1 MKMFS
6 TADYLNNCNMFGIRL
21 GLDATTDLLKRA
33 GNPEKYLKFIHLA
46 GTNGK
51 GSTAAMLE
59 HAFRSAGFSTGLY
72 TSPHLIDVRERF
84 RVNGKAVPE
93 DIFNDLGKELAQ
105 AAEGGSFTYFEY
117 ATVLAALIFCRAGV
131 DVVIW
136 ETGLG
141 GRLDATNAV
150 KSCASVITNIAYD
163 HQNLLGN
170 TLAEIAAEKAGILKE
185 GVPLFYNRLPDE
197 ARTVIENRA
206 KELGCAIIPPEAEV
220 PPCDG
225 YTVSDSGMMCQQFSY
240 MGHRYT
246 LPLPG
251 AMQRENFR
259 LVRNVLRYFGKV
271 WDFDADKAMAALK
284 DTRWPG
290 RCQIVKDSLVID
302 GGHNPDGV
310 AAFTAALKEVW
321 QGEKHPV
328 VYGAFKDKD
337 FASCV
342 ELLADIASYFIFV
355 PVPAAERGIASAED
369 LGALADKLGVPWE
382 YETDIGCAL
391 AKAKQK
397 KSPSGAAVVSGSL
410 YLTGDVLRREVPLN
424 EVLDL

>member
-1 MKMFS
+1 MFS
-6 TADYLNNCNMFGIRL
+6 TADFLNNCNMFGIRL
-21 GLDATTDLLKRA
+21 GLDSTKELLKRA

-93 DIFNDLGKELAQ
+93 EIFNQLGEELAR
-105 AAEGGSFTYFEY
+105 AAEGTEFTYFEY

-150 KSCASVITNIAYD
+150 KSCACVITNIAYD

-170 TLAEIAAEKAGILKE
+170 TLPEIAAEKAGILKE

-197 ARTVIENRA
+197 ARNVIEKRA
-206 KELGCAIIPPEAEV
+206 RELDCEIFPPAAPV
-220 PPCDG
+220 PECEG
-225 YTVSDSGMMCQQFSY
+225 YFLSEKGMMCQRFTYEGKNFS
-240 MGHRYT
+240 

-251 AMQRENFR
+251 YMQRENFR
-259 LVRNVLRYFGKV
+259 TVYNVVNYFAEK
-271 WDFDADKAMAALK
+271 WHFDASAALHSLE

-290 RCQIVKDSLVID
+290 RCQLVNSALMID

-310 AAFTAALKEVW
+310 SAFVKALEELYPGV
-321 QGEKHPV
+321 KHPV
-328 VYGAFKDKD
+328 VYGAFRDKD
-337 FASCV
+337 YKSCV
-342 ELLADIASYFIFV
+342 ALLSRIASHFIFV
-355 PVPAAERGIASAED
+355 PVPAAERGIATEED
-369 LGALADKLGVPWE
+369 LSALAREHGISYE
-382 YETDIGCAL
+382 YLEDIGAAL
-391 AKAKQK
+391 DSARAKRNSA
-397 KSPSGAAVVSGSL
+397 GVAVVSGSL
-410 YLTGDVLRREVPLN
+410 YLTGDVLQREVPLN

>member
-1 MKMFS
+1 MFS
-6 TADYLNNCNMFGIRL
+6 TAVYLENSNMFGIRL
-21 GLDATTDLLKRA
+21 GLDSTKELLRRA
-33 GNPEKYLKFIHLA
+33 GDPDKYLKFIHLA

-84 RVNGKAVPE
+84 RINGKAVSE
-93 DIFNDLGKELAQ
+93 EIFNELGKELAD
-105 AAEGGSFTYFEY
+105 AAAGGDFTYFEF
-117 ATVLAALIFCRAGV
+117 ATVLAALIFCRCGV

-150 KSCASVITNIAYD
+150 QSCASVITNIAYD

-185 GVPLFYNRLPDE
+185 GVPLFYNRLPEE
-197 ARTVIENRA
+197 AKVVIEKRA
-206 KELGCAIIPPEAEV
+206 KELNCPIFPPEGPV
-220 PPCDG
+220 PPCKG
-225 YTVSDSGMMCQQFSY
+225 YTLSQQGMMCQKFTYQGSDF
-240 MGHRYT
+240 T

-259 LVRNVLRYFGKV
+259 TVYNVVRYFAEE
-271 WDFDADKAMAALK
+271 WNFDGEKALHSLQE
-284 DTRWPG
+284 TRWPG
-290 RCQIVKDSLVID
+290 RCQLVRNTLMID

-310 AAFTAALKEVW
+310 TAFTQALKELYP
-321 QGEKHPV
+321 GTKHPV

-337 FASCV
+337 YKSCV
-342 ELLADIASYFIFV
+342 QLLSEIASRFIFV
-355 PVPAAERGIASAED
+355 PVPAAERPVATGEE
-369 LGALADKLGVPWE
+369 LGALADQFNVPWE
-382 YETDIGCAL
+382 YETDIAQAL
-391 AKAKQK
+391 AKAKAA
-397 KSPSGAAVVSGSL
+397 KSPSGVAVVSGSL
-410 YLTGDVLRREVPLN
+410 YLTGDVLQREVPLS
-424 EVLDL
+424 EVINL

>member
-1 MKMFS
+1 
-6 TADYLNNCNMFGIRL
+6 MFGIRL
-21 GLDATTDLLKRA
+21 GLDATKELLKRA

-84 RVNGKAVPE
+84 RVNGRAVPE
-93 DIFNDLGKELAQ
+93 EIFNTLGEELAK

-150 KSCASVITNIAYD
+150 QTCGSIITNIAFD

-170 TLAEIAAEKAGILKE
+170 TLGEIAAEKAGILKE

-197 ARTVIENRA
+197 AKTVIEARA
-206 KELGCAIIPPEAEV
+206 KELGCEIIPPEAEV
-220 PPCDG
+220 PPCDE
-225 YTVSDSGMMCQQFSY
+225 YSLSDAGMICQKFTY
-240 MGHRYT
+240 MGQKYT

-259 LVRNVLRYFGKV
+259 LVRNVLNYFGKA
-271 WDFDADKAMAALK
+271 WGFDAEKAMESLK

-290 RCQIVKDSLVID
+290 RCQLVNRTLMID

-310 AAFTAALKEVW
+310 TAFTEALKELCPGV
-321 QGEKHPV
+321 KHPV
-328 VYGAFKDKD
+328 VYGAFRDKD
-337 FASCV
+337 FGSCV
-342 ELLADIASYFIFV
+342 RLLAGIASKFIFV
-355 PVPAAERGIASAED
+355 PVPAAERGIASKEE
-369 LGALADKLGVPWE
+369 LGAVADECGAAWE
-382 YETDIGCAL
+382 YEEDI
-391 AKAKQK
+391 AKALEKAKAQK
-397 KSPSGAAVVSGSL
+397 APSGVAVVSGSL
-410 YLTGDVLRREVPLN
+410 YLTGDVLAREVPLE

>member
-1 MKMFS
+1 MFS
-6 TADYLNNCNMFGIRL
+6 TADFLNNCNMFGIRL
-21 GLDATTDLLKRA
+21 GLDSTKELLKRA

-93 DIFNDLGKELAQ
+93 EIFNQLGEELAR
-105 AAEGGSFTYFEY
+105 AAEGTEFTYFEY

-141 GRLDATNAV
+141 GRLDSTNAV
-150 KSCASVITNIAYD
+150 MSCASVITNIAFD

-170 TLAEIAAEKAGILKE
+170 TLAEIAAEKAGILKK
-185 GVPLFYNRLPDE
+185 GVPLFYNRLPEE
-197 ARTVIENRA
+197 AKVVIEGKA
-206 KELGCAIIPPEAEV
+206 EELGCEIIPPEGDV
-220 PPCDG
+220 PPCEG
-225 YTVSDSGMMCQQFSY
+225 YELSKEGMMCQRFSY
-240 MGHRYT
+240 MGSSYT

-259 LVRNVLRYFGKV
+259 LVRNVLLYFGKA
-271 WDFDADKAMAALK
+271 WGFDAGKAMASLK
-284 DTRWPG
+284 EARWPG
-290 RCQIVKDSLVID
+290 RCQLVNSTLMID

-310 AAFTAALKEVW
+310 TAFTQALSELYPGV
-321 QGEKHPV
+321 KHPV
-328 VYGAFKDKD
+328 VYGAFRDKD

-342 ELLADIASYFIFV
+342 KLLAKIASKFIFV
-355 PVPAAERGIASAED
+355 PVPAAERPIASADE
-369 LGALADKLGVPWE
+369 LGALADELRIPWE
-382 YETDIGCAL
+382 YEEDIGKAL
-391 AKAKQK
+391 AKAKK
-397 KSPSGAAVVSGSL
+397 EKSPSGAAVVSGSL
-410 YLTGDVLRREVPLN
+410 YLTGDVLSREVPLE
-424 EVLDL
+424 EVLNL

>member
-1 MKMFS
+1 MFS

-21 GLDATTDLLKRA
+21 GLDATKELLKRA
-33 GNPEKYLKFIHLA
+33 GDPDKYLKFIHLA

-93 DIFNDLGKELAQ
+93 DIFNALGEELAK

-117 ATVLAALIFCRAGV
+117 ATVLATLIFCRAGV

-150 KSCASVITNIAYD
+150 QSCASVITNIAYD

-185 GVPLFYNRLPDE
+185 GVPLFYNRLVDE
-197 ARTVIENRA
+197 ARSVIEKRA
-206 KELGCAIIPPEAEV
+206 GELGCAVIAPEAEV
-220 PPCDG
+220 PPCEG
-225 YTVSDSGMMCQQFSY
+225 YSVNGSGMLCQHFTY
-240 MGHRYT
+240 MDQKYI

-259 LVRNVLRYFGKV
+259 LVRNVVRYFGKA
-271 WDFDADKAMAALK
+271 WGFDADKALDSLK
-284 DTRWPG
+284 ETRWPG
-290 RCQIVKDSLVID
+290 RCQIVNNSLVID

-310 AAFTAALKEVW
+310 TAFTAALKEVW
-321 QGEKHPV
+321 PGVKHPV

-342 ELLADIASYFIFV
+342 KLLSEIASSFIFV
-355 PVPAAERGIASAED
+355 PVPAAERGIASAEE
-369 LGALADKLGVPWE
+369 LGALADEMGVPWE
-382 YETDIGCAL
+382 YEEDIGCAL
-391 AKAKQK
+391 AKAKAK

-410 YLTGDVLRREVPLN
+410 YLTGDVLRREVPLQ

>member
-1 MKMFS
+1 MFS

-21 GLDATTDLLKRA
+21 GLDATNELLQRA

-93 DIFNDLGKELAQ
+93 DIFNELGEELAR
-105 AAEGGSFTYFEY
+105 AAEGGSFTYFEF
-117 ATVLAALIFCRAGV
+117 ATVLAALIFCRTGV

-150 KSCASVITNIAYD
+150 RSCASVITNIAFD

-185 GVPLFYNRLPDE
+185 GIPLFYNRLPAE
-197 ARTVIENRA
+197 A
-206 KELGCAIIPPEAEV
+206 KEVIVKKAQELNCPVIAPESEV
-220 PPCDG
+220 PPCEG
-225 YTVSDSGMMCQQFSY
+225 YELSSEGMMCQRFTY
-240 MGHRYT
+240 MGT
-246 LPLPG
+246 PCVLPLPG

-259 LVRNVLRYFGKV
+259 LVRNVLYYFGKA
-271 WDFDADKAMAALK
+271 WNFDAEKAIASLK

-290 RCQIVKDSLVID
+290 RCQLINNTLMID

-310 AAFTAALKEVW
+310 TAFTQALQELYPGV
-321 QGEKHPV
+321 KHPV

-337 FASCV
+337 YSSCV
-342 ELLADIASYFIFV
+342 KLLARVASEFIFV
-355 PVPAAERGIASAED
+355 PVPAAERPIASGAE
-369 LGALADKLGVPWE
+369 LGALADAEGIPWTFE
-382 YETDIGCAL
+382 EDIAKAL

-397 KSPSGAAVVSGSL
+397 KSPAGAAVVSGSL
-410 YLTGDVLRREVPLN
+410 YLTGDVLQREVPLE
-424 EVLDL
+424 EVLNL

>member
-1 MKMFS
+1 
-6 TADYLNNCNMFGIRL
+6 MFGIRL
-21 GLDATTDLLKRA
+21 GLDATKELLKRA

-84 RVNGKAVPE
+84 RVNGRAVPE
-93 DIFNDLGKELAQ
+93 EIFNTLGEELAK

-117 ATVLAALIFCRAGV
+117 ATVLATLIFCRAGV

-150 KSCASVITNIAYD
+150 QTCGSIITNIAFD

-170 TLAEIAAEKAGILKE
+170 TLGEIAAEKAGILKE

-197 ARTVIENRA
+197 AKTVIEARA
-206 KELGCAIIPPEAEV
+206 KELGCEIIPPEAEV
-220 PPCDG
+220 PPCDE
-225 YTVSDSGMMCQQFSY
+225 YSLSDAGMICQKFTY
-240 MGHRYT
+240 MGQKYT

-259 LVRNVLRYFGKV
+259 LVRNVLNYFGKA
-271 WDFDADKAMAALK
+271 WGFDAEKAMESLK

-290 RCQIVKDSLVID
+290 RCQLVNRTLMID

-310 AAFTAALKEVW
+310 TAFTEALKELCPGV
-321 QGEKHPV
+321 KHPV
-328 VYGAFKDKD
+328 VYGAFRDKD
-337 FASCV
+337 FGSCV
-342 ELLADIASYFIFV
+342 RLLSGIASKFIFV
-355 PVPAAERGIASAED
+355 PVPAAERGIASKEE
-369 LGALADKLGVPWE
+369 LGAVADECGVAWE
-382 YETDIGCAL
+382 YEEDI
-391 AKAKQK
+391 AKALEKAKAQK
-397 KSPSGAAVVSGSL
+397 APSGVAVVSGSL
-410 YLTGDVLRREVPLN
+410 YLTGDVLAREVPLE
-424 EVLDL
+424 EVLNL

>member
-1 MKMFS
+1 
-6 TADYLNNCNMFGIRL
+6 MFGIRL
-21 GLDATTDLLKRA
+21 GLDSTKELLRRA
-33 GNPEKYLKFIHLA
+33 GDPDKYLKFIHLA

-84 RVNGKAVPE
+84 RINGKAVSE
-93 DIFNDLGKELAQ
+93 EIFNELGKELAD
-105 AAEGGSFTYFEY
+105 AAVGGDFTYFEF
-117 ATVLAALIFCRAGV
+117 ATVLAALIFCRCGV

-150 KSCASVITNIAYD
+150 QSCASVITNIAYD

-197 ARTVIENRA
+197 AKVVIEKRA
-206 KELGCAIIPPEAEV
+206 KELNCPVFPPEAPV
-220 PPCDG
+220 PACKG
-225 YTVSDSGMMCQQFSY
+225 YTLSNKGMMCQQFTYQGSDF
-240 MGHRYT
+240 T

-259 LVRNVLRYFGKV
+259 TVYNVVRYFAKE
-271 WDFDADKAMAALK
+271 WNFDAEKALQSLQE
-284 DTRWPG
+284 TRWPG
-290 RCQIVKDSLVID
+290 RCQLVRNTLMID

-310 AAFTAALKEVW
+310 TAFTQALKELYP
-321 QGEKHPV
+321 GTKHPV

-337 FASCV
+337 YKSCV
-342 ELLADIASYFIFV
+342 QLLSGIASRFIFV
-355 PVPAAERGIASAED
+355 PVPAAERPVAAREE
-369 LGALADKLGVPWE
+369 LGALADQFNIPWE
-382 YETDIGCAL
+382 YETDIAQAL
-391 AKAKQK
+391 AKAKAAK
-397 KSPSGAAVVSGSL
+397 APSGVAVVSGSL
-410 YLTGDVLRREVPLN
+410 YLTGDVLQREVPLS
-424 EVLDL
+424 EVINL

>member
-1 MKMFS
+1 MFS
-6 TADYLNNCNMFGIRL
+6 ASEYLNNCNMFGIRL
-21 GLDATTDLLKRA
+21 GLDSTRELLRRA
-33 GNPEKYLKFIHLA
+33 GEPDKYLKFIHLA

-93 DIFNDLGKELAQ
+93 DIFNDLGKELAD
-105 AAEGGSFTYFEY
+105 AAVGGDFTYFEF
-117 ATVLAALIFCRAGV
+117 ATVLATLIFCRAGV

-150 KSCASVITNIAYD
+150 RSCASIITNIAFD

-170 TLAEIAAEKAGILKE
+170 TLAEIAGEKAGILKQ

-197 ARTVIENRA
+197 AKAVIEKRA
-206 KELGCAIIPPEAEV
+206 RELDCEIIPPAAPV
-220 PPCDG
+220 PPCEG
-225 YTVSDSGMMCQQFSY
+225 YALSSSGMMCQQFTY
-240 MGHRYT
+240 EGEKYT

-259 LVRNVLRYFGKV
+259 TVWNVVNYFADK
-271 WDFDADKAMAALK
+271 WHFDARKALESLQE
-284 DTRWPG
+284 TRWPG
-290 RCQIVKDSLVID
+290 RCQLVRNTLMID

-310 AAFTAALKEVW
+310 TAFTEALKELYPGV
-321 QGEKHPV
+321 KHPV

-337 FASCV
+337 YRSCV
-342 ELLADIASYFIFV
+342 ELLSKVASKFIFV
-355 PVPAAERGIASAED
+355 PVPAAERPVAGKEE
-369 LGALADKLGVPWE
+369 LGALADTYNIPWE
-382 YETDIGCAL
+382 YKEDIAGAL
-391 AKAKQK
+391 AKAKAE
-397 KSPSGAAVVSGSL
+397 KSPTGVAVISGSL
-410 YLTGDVLRREVPLN
+410 YLTGDVLMREVPLE
-424 EVLDL
+424 EVLNL